1 MMIDDLKVR
10 IDKQI
15 NYLKGWQWELPLQ
28 DTGNLVRETNY
39 LNWLVME
46 LYRAQRLYGED
57 QEVQPRIH
65 PRRDRYYDTD

>member
-1 MMIDDLKVR
+1 MIDDLKVR

-15 NYLKGWQWELPLQ
+15 NYLKGWQWETPLQ
-28 DTGNLVRETNY
+28 DAGNLVKETNY

-57 QEVQPRIH
+57 KPLQPGLHSGRNRH
-65 PRRDRYYDTD
+65 YDTD